1 MELEIFEAFRAAGVP
16 DDKARGVVV
25 AISDLIDRRY
35 ALHADQLAT
44 RGDVASGRAELE
56 RVTGE
61 LTASIAGL
69 RGELTA
75 SIAGLRGELTASI
88 ASVRT
93 ERTSSTTAKA
103 ATNTRRLAG
112 MREPKS
118 ARMPSAKAMSVA
130 VGTDQ
135 PDAVRAGLRSK

>member
-25 AISDLIDRRY
+25 AINDLIDRRY
-35 ALHADQLAT
+35 ALHAVQLAT

-75 SIAGLRGELTASI
+75 SIAGLRGELAASI
-88 ASVRT
+88 ATVRT
-93 ERTSSTTAKA
+93 EIAEAKSELIRWSVGSIFASVGMFA
-103 ATNTRRLAG
+103 AITRLLAH
-112 MREPKS
+112 
-118 ARMPSAKAMSVA
+118 
-130 VGTDQ
+130 
-135 PDAVRAGLRSK
+135 